1 MFKKQK
7 ATRFV
12 RSGSRAPASKAPT
25 IGKTTAAKKA
35 AAMKPTAKSGAK
47 SATKSA
53 PKFAAK
59 AKSAAKP
66 RATSARAAR
75 THDVAVWDI
84 DVHSGF
90 VNRVLDAINRT
101 QKLFRFVRIE
111 ATVPMGLTMSGRRTR
126 EIIQKL
132 DPKTAE
138 DPQLENSVWAED
150 IYPVARPILRSTGT
164 DLLVCLLAPLIA
176 DRVTNPPF
184 DRDGVELDFFSVSS
198 KRIILVSAY
207 ELRGYAAKAGRS
219 FEACLALLIVAQVL
233 AEYFDLEEHD
243 DTRGCIM
250 DYCDDRKDIV
260 VLLKK
265 MEICPH
271 SLEELPD
278 YARASVLKI
287 IQAIREYTP

>member
-12 RSGSRAPASKAPT
+12 RSASRAPAGKAPAT
-25 IGKTTAAKKA
+25 GKTTAAKKA
-35 AAMKPTAKSGAK
+35 AAMKPATKSAAKSAAK
-47 SATKSA
+47 SAT
-53 PKFAAK
+53 
-59 AKSAAKP
+59 KP

-90 VNRVLDAINRT
+90 VNRVLDAINRK